1 MTIAQGRGVWYNDG
15 ERNETRLFP
24 KGDCTDMKKRLLCA
38 LLCAVLLA
46 GLIPAAALTASA
58 ATAEGDW
65 TVYRFA
71 NEYCDDDCEHTDD
84 EYGACD
90 YRPEAGYKYTAEGFT
105 VVPANYGNYTPQ
117 LSVMS
122 KMAKPVKEG
131 IYLKFRVDD
140 YAYDGGRDA
149 DQWIALTLTT
159 EKKVLPGSLDFGGGW
174 MTLIRGKGDG
184 ICSMIPHLTD
194 PNTEES
200 LGSFIN
206 VGTGGNT
213 APRDNQG
220 REIYTLEVTW
230 DGSAYEMKLNGT
242 PIPGSAETTALLE
255 KLNPEGEFFVGI
267 QMQSTVKDGAA
278 ALTILQYGTCEANA
292 TTPVGSDSKGAE
304 EHCGFGYADIL
315 EPSVVPMNQPAILWN
330 PDTVNMKDGYNS
342 SIEVLGD
349 NTWHVRATDLNSFF
363 YFTPK
368 YNWSY
373 AAEDFPVFGILLR
386 NFWSDGGTLWYCA
399 GDILQ
404 PENACTV
411 PFNIYDGEFYGE
423 NEEYVFIPVDLTDL
437 WAGRIHN
444 MRLDFMI
451 GDENAR
457 EFDICFAGMFR
468 NKDEAYAYAGEWMS
482 TCKGYYPETQTPTTE
497 HPGQDCDGEP
507 TEPPYEPPVSTQP
520 PVIWETIS
528 PDETETPAEPLI
540 DREQAVEDILAKYGC
555 TGSLGAVTLPA
566 VAAAAVAL
574 TKKKE

>member
-1 MTIAQGRGVWYNDG
+1 
-15 ERNETRLFP
+15 
-24 KGDCTDMKKRLLCA
+24 MKKRLLCA

-58 ATAEGDW
+58 EIPEGLW
-65 TVYRFA
+65 TTYRFA

-105 VVPANYGNYTPQ
+105 VVPANYVNSTPQ

-122 KMAKPVKEG
+122 KEAQPVKEG

-140 YAYDGGRDA
+140 YAYDGGLGA

-159 EKKVLPGSLDFGGGW
+159 EEKVWPGSLDFGGGW

-200 LGSFIN
+200 LGSLTS

-267 QMQSTVKDGAA
+267 QMQSTVKDGTA

-292 TTPVGSDSKGAE
+292 TTPVGDDSKGAE
-304 EHCGFGYADIL
+304 EHCGLGFVDIL
-315 EPSVVPMNQPAILWN
+315 EPPTVPVNQPAILWN
-330 PDTVNMKDGYNS
+330 PDTYDLPWVENGIVSRVKSQAGTHVDDYTWRV
-342 SIEVLGD
+342 VL
-349 NTWHVRATDLNSFF
+349 TDHRPSVYVKAEHSL
-363 YFTPK
+363 
-368 YNWSY
+368 SY
-373 AAEDFPVFGILLR
+373 AAEDFPVVGILFYNMWMDTGSLE
-386 NFWSDGGTLWYCA
+386 YAA
-399 GDILQ
+399 GDVLSTTEANRI
-404 PENACTV
+404 AFSV
-411 PFNIYDGEFYGE
+411 YDGRFYGAD
-423 NEEYVFIPVDLTDL
+423 EEYVFIPIDLTGL
-437 WAGRIHN
+437 WSGRINALRVELNH
-444 MRLDFMI
+444 MEDCSASFELCFM
-451 GDENAR
+451 
-457 EFDICFAGMFR
+457 GMFR
-468 NKDEAYAYAGEWMS
+468 NKDEAYAYAHDWLAYDNPVPDTS
-482 TCKGYYPETQTPTTE
+482 A

-507 TEPPYEPPVSTQP
+507 TEPAIEPPVSTQP
-520 PVIWETIS
+520 PEIWETIP
-528 PDETETPAEPLI
+528 PDETETPAHHLEDP
-540 DREQAVEDILAKYGC
+540 EQAVEDILAKYGC
-555 TGSLGAVTLPA
+555 MGSLGAVILPA